1 MLRGGEEEEVPEKL
15 KGCDPVLVERIE
27 NDIIDRGD
35 PITFDDIAGLA
46 FAKKCVME
54 LVCWPMARPDIFTV
68 RERQHHPASLLLLL
82 LLD

>member
-1 MLRGGEEEEVPEKL
+1 MELPERL

-35 PITFDDIAGLA
+35 PITFEDIAGLA

-68 RERQHHPASLLLLL
+68 RSDVSRIAAISWMAEWP
-82 LLD
+82 

>member
-1 MLRGGEEEEVPEKL
+1 VELPERL

-35 PITFDDIAGLA
+35 PITFEDIAGLA

-68 RERQHHPASLLLLL
+68 RLAAVAWQQVCSWMAEWP
-82 LLD
+82 